1 MLGALPN
8 AFKIPVN
15 GYLIWR
21 MIGMY
26 KKMICVWSLV
36 LGLGLHAGVPAA
48 GSLLGYWPFDEG
60 SGETANDL
68 SGNGN
73 HGTLVAGPKWVNGR
87 FGGALEF
94 DGADDRV
101 DLGGFD
107 LTTDTITYVALVN
120 GSMTGGW
127 TAIIF
132 GRHVDR
138 QITGI
143 RLNSQSRLSY
153 CWNYASTAAYNWGGG
168 PQVPADEWALVAV
181 TIEPERAT
189 AYVITQAQGLQ
200 SASNEIP
207 HVSQQ
212 TTNLLI
218 GWDMNMN
225 YGFRGIIDEVQ
236 IHDRALTPDELQ
248 SLFDTGSVVMVGAHV
263 PSPVNAETDV
273 LRNVVLSWTPGVYAV
288 NHDVYF
294 GTSFDDVNS
303 ATATADPAGVYMG
316 RQDLNTY
323 ATARLELG
331 ETYYWRI
338 DEVNAPPD
346 YTVYEGSVWQF
357 TVEPVTYPI
366 AGTSITATAS
376 SSNSAEEGLENTIN
390 GSGLDANDLHSAE
403 NTDMWLSSAVDPN
416 AAWIQYELDRVYK
429 LHQMLVWNH
438 NSLLEPAIG
447 FGVKDAAIEYSTN
460 ETDWTQLGGVP
471 EFAKAPGA
479 AGYAHDT
486 VDFAGA
492 AAKYVRITVN
502 SNWGGIVN
510 QYGLS
515 EVRLFYVPVIARE
528 PDPASGAT
536 DVSIGTLQE
545 PTDVPLSWRAGRE
558 AASHNVYFSTD
569 EQAVIDGTA
578 AVTTVSQAS
587 YGPLSLD
594 LGQTYYWRVDEV
606 NEAETPTTWQGE
618 LWDFTTQEYFV
629 VDDIE
634 DYNDYEPD
642 RIFDTWIDGWN
653 VPENGS
659 QVGYAEPPFAEQ
671 AIVHGGKQSMPYLY
685 DNNLKYSEA
694 TMTLSS
700 QRDWTIRGIGSLSLW
715 FRGYPASVGSFVE
728 GPVGTYTMTASG
740 KDIFGT
746 SDEFHFAYKTL
757 SGPGSIIAKVE
768 SVEKANESTKA
779 GVMIRETLDPDSR
792 HIFVFFRGE
801 IRFNSRIDVGGTSP
815 GEGGTGVTY
824 TAPYWLKLVRYPGG
838 SFRAYQSADGS
849 NWELLGTTQPILMAD
864 DIYIGLALTSHDAA
878 LTCEAKFS
886 NVQTTGTVTGQW
898 QSQDIG
904 ILSNTPESM
913 YVAVANSTG
922 TPAVVYHDD
931 PVATQID
938 TWTEWN
944 IPLTDFTGVNLR
956 AIKKL
961 SIGVG
966 DKNNPQAGGSGVMYF
981 DDIRLYPLR

>member
-1 MLGALPN
+1 MCRKLIYLTSFVLALGLVLTSAAN
-8 AFKIPVN
+8 AADP
-15 GYLIWR
+15 
-21 MIGMY
+21 
-26 KKMICVWSLV
+26 SLV
-36 LGLGLHAGVPAA
+36 GPV
-48 GSLLGYWPFDEG
+48 GYWPFDEG

-94 DGADDRV
+94 DGADDQV
-101 DLGGFD
+101 DLGSFD

-127 TAIIF
+127 TPIIL

-138 QITGI
+138 QITGM
-143 RLNSQSRLSY
+143 RLNSQSRLCY
-153 CWNYASTAAYNWGGG
+153 VWNYASTEAYQWSAG

-212 TTNLLI
+212 TTHLLI
-218 GWDMNMN
+218 GGDTTMQ
-225 YGFRGIIDEVQ
+225 YGFRGIIDEVR
-236 IHDRALTPDELQ
+236 IYDRALTPDELQ
-248 SLFDTGSVVMVGAHV
+248 SLFDTGSTALVKACG
-263 PSPVNAETDV
+263 PSPVNEATDV
-273 LRNVVLSWTPGVYAV
+273 PLDDVVLSWTTGVYADQ
-288 NHDVYF
+288 HDVYF
-294 GTSFDDVNS
+294 GTSFDDVNDAS
-303 ATATADPAGVYMG
+303 PTEDPAGVYLG
-316 RQDLNTY
+316 RQNPNTY
-323 ATARLELG
+323 ALDRLELG
-331 ETYYWRI
+331 QAYYWRI

-346 YTVYEGSVWQF
+346 LTVFKSNVWQF
-357 TVEPVTYPI
+357 TVEPVAYPI
-366 AGTSITATAS
+366 ADVNATAS
-376 SSNSAEEGLENTIN
+376 SSNSAVEDPNNTIN
-390 GSGLDANDLHSAE
+390 GSGLDADDLHSMQG
-403 NTDMWLSSAVDPN
+403 TDMWLSSSEPLG
-416 AAWIQYELDRVYK
+416 AWIQYEFDKVYK
-429 LHQMLVWNH
+429 LHEMWVWNS
-438 NSLLEPAIG
+438 NQMVESTIG
-447 FGVKDAAIEYSTN
+447 FGFKDVTIEYSADG
-460 ETDWTQLGGVP
+460 TDWIELGDVP
-471 EFAKAPGA
+471 EFAQAPGTD
-479 AGYAHDT
+479 GYAHNTT
-486 VDFAGA
+486 VDLSGI
-492 AAKYVRITVN
+492 AAKYVRLTAR
-502 SNWGGIVN
+502 SNWGGFMN

-515 EVRLFYVPVIARE
+515 EVRFLYIPVFARE
-528 PDPASGAT
+528 PYPDSGAT
-536 DVSIGTLQE
+536 DVSIGTMDE
-545 PTDVPLSWRAGRE
+545 PIDVTLGWRAGRE
-558 AASHNVYFSTD
+558 AAWHDVYFSPD

-578 AVTTVSQAS
+578 PVTTEIETSH
-587 YGPLSLD
+587 GPLSLD
-594 LGQTYYWRVDEV
+594 LGKTYYWWVDEV
-606 NEAETPTTWQGE
+606 NEAEIPTTWQGDI
-618 LWDFTTQEYFV
+618 WDFTTQEYFV
-629 VDDIE
+629 LDDFE
-634 DYNDYEPD
+634 DYNDFEPD
-642 RIFDTWIDGWN
+642 RLFDTWIDGWD

-659 QVGYAEPPFAEQ
+659 QVGYVEPPFAEQ
-671 AIVHGGKQSMPYLY
+671 AIIHGGKQSMPFSY
-685 DNNLKYSEA
+685 NNTGGVAYSEA
-694 TMTLSS
+694 ERTFATP
-700 QRDWTIRGIGSLSLW
+700 QDWTVRGVGALSLW
-715 FRGYPASVGSFVE
+715 FRGYPASAGSFVE

-740 KDIFGT
+740 ADIFGT

-757 SGPGSIIAKVE
+757 AGPGSIIAKVE
-768 SVEKANESTKA
+768 NVEKANESTKA

-792 HIFVFFRGE
+792 HVFVFFRGE

-824 TAPYWLKLVRYPGG
+824 TAPYWLKLVRYLGG

-864 DIYIGLALTSHDAA
+864 DVYIGLALTSHDAA

-904 ILSNTPESM
+904 ILSNNPESM

-922 TPAVVYHDD
+922 MPAVVYHDD
-931 PVATQID
+931 PGATQID

-956 AIKKL
+956 AINKL
-961 SIGVG
+961 SIGVS